1 LLIER
6 SRNANKDE
14 IRTKISS
21 SILAIIRARLIKW
34 KIIEKIGKNL
44 KEMIKMTKN
53 KIIDNNLTYSNQSSD
68 KGNKYHGYP
77 W

>member
-1 LLIER
+1 MLIER

-77 W
+77 